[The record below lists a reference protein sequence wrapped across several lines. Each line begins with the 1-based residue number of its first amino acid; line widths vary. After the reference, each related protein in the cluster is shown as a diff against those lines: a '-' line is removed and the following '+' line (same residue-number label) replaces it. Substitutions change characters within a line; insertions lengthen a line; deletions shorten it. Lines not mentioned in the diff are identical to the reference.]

1 MTTTKNIEPR
11 ELVLRHPE
19 GRAIGAV
26 LVGDADLKKVVF
38 YSHGFPAS
46 RLEATIAER
55 AAKELGLT
63 VVALD
68 RPGFGLSEW
77 YSQRK
82 FEDWASDVALVADHL
97 GIKRFSVLGVS
108 GGTPTAVAAAAKLG
122 NRVISLTIVSGVGP
136 LTGAGSLKGMNGANQ
151 SLLILGKRFPF
162 LGRCLV
168 GILARLW
175 RRFPHLIKVWFG
187 VLLPKVDRQ
196 IVTRREVGLVL
207 ARNIREA
214 LKQGP
219 EGTVSEFLLLATDW
233 SELLSQVKVPTTI
246 WHGDRDTYVP
256 ISMGEVVRERI
267 ASSEFHKVEG
277 GGHFMILDTIER
289 VLAGIERDFNV
300 YG

>member
-1 MTTTKNIEPR
+1 
-11 ELVLRHPE
+11 
-19 GRAIGAV
+19 
-26 LVGDADLKKVVF
+26 
-38 YSHGFPAS
+38 
-46 RLEATIAER
+46 
-55 AAKELGLT
+55 
-63 VVALD
+63 
-68 RPGFGLSEW
+68 
-77 YSQRK
+77 
-82 FEDWASDVALVADHL
+82 
-97 GIKRFSVLGVS
+97 
-108 GGTPTAVAAAAKLG
+108 
-122 NRVISLTIVSGVGP
+122 
-136 LTGAGSLKGMNGANQ
+136 
-151 SLLILGKRFPF
+151 
-162 LGRCLV
+162 
-168 GILARLW
+168 
-175 RRFPHLIKVWFG
+175 VWFG